1 MNSGA
6 AAGASAGAGGAGA
19 GTGTKLMLGL
29 GAIGIVVGILVMI
42 LGAGSIGDADKWRPT
57 DDVYLENSQGE
68 TVNFIHI
75 QEGNGDSIAVFV
87 SDDVRCD
94 DFTLEIQGGEAG
106 WKAFTCIDEE
116 GRSLPSGYGD
126 DPEGWLHLGTIVE
139 VEDGV
144 EYTITTS
151 HDVVLV
157 GWEVIDGLIRGFVGG
172 LAAIC
177 GGPTFLCCGLLFLVI
192 GGIMAVTS
200 SGNKLQ
206 TQIEITPS
214 VEVDS
219 NKEEEEYD
227 KGDNKWYE
235 DDSS

>member
-1 MNSGA
+1 MNN
-6 AAGASAGAGGAGA
+6 
-19 GTGTKLMLGL
+19 GTKVTLGL
-29 GAIGIVVGILVMI
+29 GAIGIVIGILVMI

-68 TVNFIHI
+68 TVSFIHI
-75 QEGNGDSIAVFV
+75 KEGNGDSIAVFV

-94 DFTLEIQGGEAG
+94 DFTLEIQGGEAW
-106 WKAFTCIDEE
+106 WKVDTCVNVQ
-116 GRSLPSGYGD
+116 GRSLPSGYED

-144 EYTITTS
+144 EYTISTS

-157 GWEVIDGLIRGFVGG
+157 GWEVIEGVVGEFLRG

-177 GGPTFLCCGLLFLVI
+177 GGPTFLCCGLIFLVI

-200 SGNKLQ
+200 GGNKTQ

-219 NKEEEEYD
+219 NKEEETEEYD
-227 KGDNKWYE
+227 KEEKKWYE

>member
-1 MNSGA
+1 MAMN
-6 AAGASAGAGGAGA
+6 
-19 GTGTKLMLGL
+19 TGTKLMLGL
-29 GAIGIVVGILVMI
+29 GTIGIVVGILVMI
-42 LGAGSIGDADKWRPT
+42 LGAGSAGDAVNWRPT

-68 TVNFIHI
+68 TVSFIHI
-75 QEGNGDSIAVFV
+75 KEGNGDSIAVFV

-94 DFTLEIQGGEAG
+94 DFTLEIQGGEAW
-106 WKAFTCIDEE
+106 WKADTCIDVE
-116 GRSLPSGYGD
+116 GRSLPIGYGD

-157 GWEVIDGLIRGFVGG
+157 GWEVLEGVFGDFLGG

-177 GGPTFLCCGLLFLVI
+177 GGPTFLCCGLLFLII
-192 GGIMAVTS
+192 GGVMAVTS
-200 SGNKLQ
+200 SGTKTQ

-219 NKEEEEYD
+219 ENNELED
-227 KGDNKWYE
+227 GYE
-235 DDSS
+235 KDEKKMV

>member
-1 MNSGA
+1 MAMN
-6 AAGASAGAGGAGA
+6 
-19 GTGTKLMLGL
+19 TGTKLMLGL

-42 LGAGSIGDADKWRPT
+42 LGAGSAGDAVNWRPT

-68 TVNFIHI
+68 TVSFIHI

-94 DFTLEIQGGEAG
+94 DFTLEIQGGEAW
-106 WKAFTCIDEE
+106 WKADTCIDVE
-116 GRSLPSGYGD
+116 GRSLPIGYGD

-139 VEDGV
+139 VKDGV

-157 GWEVIDGLIRGFVGG
+157 GWEDIEEVIGDFLGG
-172 LAAIC
+172 LLAIC
-177 GGPTFLCCGLLFLVI
+177 GGPTFLCCGLFFLVI

-200 SGNKLQ
+200 GGTKTQ

-219 NKEEEEYD
+219 QNNELEDGYD
-227 KGDNKWYE
+227 KDEKKMV
-235 DDSS
+235 

>member
-1 MNSGA
+1 
-6 AAGASAGAGGAGA
+6 
-19 GTGTKLMLGL
+19 MLGL

-42 LGAGSIGDADKWRPT
+42 LGAGSAGDAVNWRPT

-68 TVNFIHI
+68 TVSFIHI

-94 DFTLEIQGGEAG
+94 DFTLEIQGGEAW
-106 WKAFTCIDEE
+106 WKADTCIDVE
-116 GRSLPSGYGD
+116 GRSLPSGHGD

-157 GWEVIDGLIRGFVGG
+157 GWEVVEGVVGDFLGG

-177 GGPTFLCCGLLFLVI
+177 GGPTFLCCGLLFLII
-192 GGIMAVTS
+192 GGVMAVTS
-200 SGNKLQ
+200 SGTKTQ

-219 NKEEEEYD
+219 ENNELEDGYEKDE
-227 KGDNKWYE
+227 KKWYDE
-235 DDSS
+235 DSS

>member
-1 MNSGA
+1 MNN
-6 AAGASAGAGGAGA
+6 
-19 GTGTKLMLGL
+19 GTKVTLGL
-29 GAIGIVVGILVMI
+29 GAIGIVIGILVMI

-68 TVNFIHI
+68 TVSFIHI
-75 QEGNGDSIAVFV
+75 KEGNGDSIAVFV

-94 DFTLEIQGGEAG
+94 DFTLEIQGGEAW
-106 WKAFTCIDEE
+106 WKVDTCVNVE
-116 GRSLPSGYGD
+116 GRSLPSGYED

-144 EYTITTS
+144 EYTISTS

-157 GWEVIDGLIRGFVGG
+157 GWEVIEGVVGEFLRG

-177 GGPTFLCCGLLFLVI
+177 GGPTFLCCGLIFLVI
-192 GGIMAVTS
+192 GGIMAITS
-200 SGNKLQ
+200 GGNKTQ

-219 NKEEEEYD
+219 NKEEETEEYD
-227 KGDNKWYE
+227 KEEKKWYE

>member
-1 MNSGA
+1 MTMN
-6 AAGASAGAGGAGA
+6 
-19 GTGTKLMLGL
+19 TGTKLMLGL
-29 GAIGIVVGILVMI
+29 GTIGIVVGILVMI
-42 LGAGSIGDADKWRPT
+42 LGAGSAGDAVNWRPT

-68 TVNFIHI
+68 TVSFIHI

-94 DFTLEIQGGEAG
+94 DFTLEIQGGEAW
-106 WKAFTCIDEE
+106 WKADTCIDVE
-116 GRSLPSGYGD
+116 GRSLPIGYGD

-157 GWEVIDGLIRGFVGG
+157 GWEVLEGVVGDFLGG
-172 LAAIC
+172 LLAIC
-177 GGPTFLCCGLLFLVI
+177 GGPTFLCCGLFFLVI

-200 SGNKLQ
+200 GGTKTQ

-219 NKEEEEYD
+219 QNNELEDGYEKDE
-227 KGDNKWYE
+227 KKWYDE
-235 DDSS
+235 DSS

>member
-1 MNSGA
+1 MAMN
-6 AAGASAGAGGAGA
+6 
-19 GTGTKLMLGL
+19 TGTKLMLGL
-29 GAIGIVVGILVMI
+29 GTIGLVVGILVMI
-42 LGAGSIGDADKWRPT
+42 LGAGSAGDAVNWRPT

-68 TVNFIHI
+68 TVSFIHI

-94 DFTLEIQGGEAG
+94 DFTLEIQGGEAW
-106 WKAFTCIDEE
+106 WKADTCIDVE
-116 GRSLPSGYGD
+116 GRSLPIGHGD

-157 GWEVIDGLIRGFVGG
+157 GWEVLEGVVGDFLGG

-192 GGIMAVTS
+192 GGVMAVTS
-200 SGNKLQ
+200 SGTKTQ

-219 NKEEEEYD
+219 ENNELEDGYEKDE
-227 KGDNKWYE
+227 KKWYDE
-235 DDSS
+235 DSS

>member
-1 MNSGA
+1 MAMN
-6 AAGASAGAGGAGA
+6 
-19 GTGTKLMLGL
+19 TGTKLMLGL
-29 GAIGIVVGILVMI
+29 GAIGIVVGILVMV
-42 LGAGSIGDADKWRPT
+42 LGAGSIGDASKWRPT
-57 DDVYLENSQGE
+57 DDIYLENSQGE
-68 TVNFIHI
+68 TVSFIHI
-75 QEGNGDSIAVFV
+75 QDGNGKSVAVFV
-87 SDDVRCD
+87 SDEVRCD
-94 DFTLEIQGGEAG
+94 DFTLEIQGGEAL
-106 WKAFTCIDEE
+106 WKADTCIDKE
-116 GRSLPSGYGD
+116 GRSLPFGYED

-139 VEDGV
+139 LEDGV

-157 GWEVIDGLIRGFVGG
+157 GMEDVAEVIGDFLGG

-192 GGIMAVTS
+192 GGVMAVTS
-200 SGNKLQ
+200 SGTETQ

-219 NKEEEEYD
+219 NKDEVAQEY
-227 KGDNKWYE
+227 NKDEKKWFE

>member
-1 MNSGA
+1 MNN
-6 AAGASAGAGGAGA
+6 
-19 GTGTKLMLGL
+19 GTKVTLGI

-42 LGAGSIGDADKWRPT
+42 LGAGSIGDADEWRPT

-68 TVNFIHI
+68 TVSFIHI
-75 QEGNGDSIAVFV
+75 KEGNGDSIAVFV

-94 DFTLEIQGGEAG
+94 DFTLEIQGGEAW
-106 WKAFTCIDEE
+106 WKVDTCVNVE
-116 GRSLPSGYGD
+116 GRSLPSGYED

-144 EYTITTS
+144 EYTISTS

-157 GWEVIDGLIRGFVGG
+157 GWEVIEGVVGEFLRG

-177 GGPTFLCCGLLFLVI
+177 GGPTFLCCGLIFLVI

-200 SGNKLQ
+200 GGNKTQ

-219 NKEEEEYD
+219 NKEEETEEYD
-227 KGDNKWYE
+227 KEEKKWYE

>member
-1 MNSGA
+1 MAMN
-6 AAGASAGAGGAGA
+6 
-19 GTGTKLMLGL
+19 TGTKLMLGL
-29 GAIGIVVGILVMI
+29 GTIGLVVGILVMI
-42 LGAGSIGDADKWRPT
+42 LGAGSAGDAVNWRPT

-68 TVNFIHI
+68 TVSFIHI

-94 DFTLEIQGGEAG
+94 DFTLEIQGGEAW
-106 WKAFTCIDEE
+106 WKADTCIDVE
-116 GRSLPSGYGD
+116 GRSLPIGHGD

-157 GWEVIDGLIRGFVGG
+157 GWEVLEGVVGDFLGG

-192 GGIMAVTS
+192 GGVMAVTS
-200 SGNKLQ
+200 SGTKTQ

-219 NKEEEEYD
+219 ENNELEDGYD
-227 KGDNKWYE
+227 KDDKKWYD

>member
-1 MNSGA
+1 MAMN
-6 AAGASAGAGGAGA
+6 
-19 GTGTKLMLGL
+19 TGTKLMLGL
-29 GAIGIVVGILVMI
+29 GAIGIVVGILVMV
-42 LGAGSIGDADKWRPT
+42 LGAGSIGDASKWRPD
-57 DDVYLENSQGE
+57 DDVYLENSEGE
-68 TVNFIHI
+68 TVSFIHI
-75 QEGNGDSIAVFV
+75 EEGNGDSIAVFV
-87 SDDVRCD
+87 SDGWRCD
-94 DFTLEIQGGEAG
+94 DFTLEIQGGEAW
-106 WKAFTCIDEE
+106 WKADTCIEVE
-116 GRSLPSGYGD
+116 GRSLPSGYED

-157 GWEVIDGLIRGFVGG
+157 GWEVVEGVVGDFLGG

-192 GGIMAVTS
+192 GGIMAATS
-200 SGNKLQ
+200 SGNKTQ

-219 NKEEEEYD
+219 QNNESEDGYD
-227 KGDNKWYE
+227 KDEKKWYDE
-235 DDSS
+235 DSS

>member
-1 MNSGA
+1 MNN
-6 AAGASAGAGGAGA
+6 
-19 GTGTKLMLGL
+19 GTKVTLGL
-29 GAIGIVVGILVMI
+29 GAIGIVIGILVMI

-68 TVNFIHI
+68 TVSFIHI
-75 QEGNGDSIAVFV
+75 KEGNGDSIAVFV

-94 DFTLEIQGGEAG
+94 DFTLEIQGGEAW
-106 WKAFTCIDEE
+106 WKVDTCVNVE
-116 GRSLPSGYGD
+116 GRSLPSGYED

-144 EYTITTS
+144 EYTISTS

-157 GWEVIDGLIRGFVGG
+157 GWEVIEGVVGEFLGG

-177 GGPTFLCCGLLFLVI
+177 GGPTFLCCGLIFLVI

-200 SGNKLQ
+200 GGNKTQ

-219 NKEEEEYD
+219 NKEEEAQEYNKD
-227 KGDNKWYE
+227 ENKWYE

>member
-1 MNSGA
+1 MAMN
-6 AAGASAGAGGAGA
+6 
-19 GTGTKLMLGL
+19 TGTKLMLGL

-42 LGAGSIGDADKWRPT
+42 LGAGSAGDAVNWRPT

-68 TVNFIHI
+68 TVSFIHI

-94 DFTLEIQGGEAG
+94 DFTLEIQGGEAW
-106 WKAFTCIDEE
+106 WKADTCIDVE
-116 GRSLPSGYGD
+116 GRSLPIGYGD

-139 VEDGV
+139 VKDGV

-157 GWEVIDGLIRGFVGG
+157 GWEVLEGVVGDFLGG

-177 GGPTFLCCGLLFLVI
+177 GAPTFLCCGLLFLII
-192 GGIMAVTS
+192 GGVMAVTS
-200 SGNKLQ
+200 SGTKTQ

-219 NKEEEEYD
+219 ENNELEDGYD
-227 KGDNKWYE
+227 KDEKKMV
-235 DDSS
+235 

>member
-1 MNSGA
+1 MN
-6 AAGASAGAGGAGA
+6 
-19 GTGTKLMLGL
+19 TGTKLMLGL
-29 GAIGIVVGILVMI
+29 GAIGIVVGILVMV

-68 TVNFIHI
+68 TVSFIHI
-75 QEGNGDSIAVFV
+75 QDGNGDSVAVFV
-87 SDDVRCD
+87 SDEVRCD
-94 DFTLEIQGGEAG
+94 DFTLEIQGGEAW
-106 WKAFTCIDEE
+106 WKADTCIDVE

-126 DPEGWLHLGTIVE
+126 DPEGWLHLGTIE
-139 VEDGV
+139 QLEDGV

-157 GWEVIDGLIRGFVGG
+157 GWEDVEEVIGELFAG

-177 GGPTFLCCGLLFLVI
+177 GGPTFLCCGLLFLII
-192 GGIMAVTS
+192 GGVMAVTS
-200 SGNKLQ
+200 SGTKTQ

-219 NKEEEEYD
+219 ENNELEDGYD
-227 KGDNKWYE
+227 KD
-235 DDSS
+235 

>member
-1 MNSGA
+1 MAMN
-6 AAGASAGAGGAGA
+6 
-19 GTGTKLMLGL
+19 TGTKLMLGL
-29 GAIGIVVGILVMI
+29 GAIGIVVGILVMV
-42 LGAGSIGDADKWRPT
+42 LGAGSIGDAVNWRPT

-68 TVNFIHI
+68 TVSFIHI

-94 DFTLEIQGGEAG
+94 DFTLEIQGGEAW
-106 WKAFTCIDEE
+106 WKADTCIDVE
-116 GRSLPSGYGD
+116 GRSLPIGYGD

-139 VEDGV
+139 VKDGV

-157 GWEVIDGLIRGFVGG
+157 GWEVLEGVVGDFLGG

-177 GGPTFLCCGLLFLVI
+177 GGPTFLCCGLLFLII
-192 GGIMAVTS
+192 GGVMAVTS
-200 SGNKLQ
+200 SGTKTQ

-219 NKEEEEYD
+219 ENNELEDGYD
-227 KGDNKWYE
+227 KDDKKWYD

>member
-1 MNSGA
+1 MAMN
-6 AAGASAGAGGAGA
+6 
-19 GTGTKLMLGL
+19 TGTKLMLGL
-29 GAIGIVVGILVMI
+29 GTIGIVVGILVMI
-42 LGAGSIGDADKWRPT
+42 LGAGSAGDAVNWRPT

-68 TVNFIHI
+68 TVSFIHI

-94 DFTLEIQGGEAG
+94 DFTLEIQGGEAW
-106 WKAFTCIDEE
+106 WKADTCIDVE
-116 GRSLPSGYGD
+116 GRSLPIGHGD

-157 GWEVIDGLIRGFVGG
+157 GWEVLEGVVGDFLGG

-177 GGPTFLCCGLLFLVI
+177 GGPTFLCCGLLFLII
-192 GGIMAVTS
+192 GGVMAVTS
-200 SGNKLQ
+200 SGTKTQ

-219 NKEEEEYD
+219 ENNELEDGYEKDE
-227 KGDNKWYE
+227 KKWYG

>member
-1 MNSGA
+1 MNN
-6 AAGASAGAGGAGA
+6 
-19 GTGTKLMLGL
+19 GTKVTLGL
-29 GAIGIVVGILVMI
+29 GAIGIVIGILVMI

-68 TVNFIHI
+68 TVSFVHI
-75 QEGNGDSIAVFV
+75 KEGNGDSIAVFV

-94 DFTLEIQGGEAG
+94 DFTLEIQGGEAW
-106 WKAFTCIDEE
+106 WKVDTCVNVE
-116 GRSLPSGYGD
+116 GRSLPSGYED

-144 EYTITTS
+144 EYTISTS

-157 GWEVIDGLIRGFVGG
+157 GWEVIEGVVGEFLRG

-177 GGPTFLCCGLLFLVI
+177 GGPTFLCCGLIFLVI

-200 SGNKLQ
+200 GGNKTQ

-219 NKEEEEYD
+219 NKEEETEEYD
-227 KGDNKWYE
+227 KEEKKWYE

>member
-1 MNSGA
+1 MAMN
-6 AAGASAGAGGAGA
+6 
-19 GTGTKLMLGL
+19 TGTKLMLGL
-29 GAIGIVVGILVMI
+29 GAIGIVVGILVMV

-68 TVNFIHI
+68 TVSFIHI

-94 DFTLEIQGGEAG
+94 DFTLEIQGGEAW
-106 WKAFTCIDEE
+106 WKADTCIDVE
-116 GRSLPSGYGD
+116 GRSLPIGYGD

-139 VEDGV
+139 VKDGV

-157 GWEVIDGLIRGFVGG
+157 GWEVLEGVVGDFLGG

-192 GGIMAVTS
+192 GGVMAVTS
-200 SGNKLQ
+200 SGTKTQ

-219 NKEEEEYD
+219 QNNELEDGYEKDE
-227 KGDNKWYE
+227 KKWYDE
-235 DDSS
+235 DSS

>member
-1 MNSGA
+1 MAMN
-6 AAGASAGAGGAGA
+6 
-19 GTGTKLMLGL
+19 TGTKLMLGL
-29 GAIGIVVGILVMI
+29 GAIGIVVGILVMV

-68 TVNFIHI
+68 TVSFIHI

-94 DFTLEIQGGEAG
+94 DFTLEIQGGEAW
-106 WKAFTCIDEE
+106 WKADTCIDVE
-116 GRSLPSGYGD
+116 GRSLPIGHGD

-157 GWEVIDGLIRGFVGG
+157 GWEVVEGVVGDFLGG

-177 GGPTFLCCGLLFLVI
+177 GGPTFLCCGLLFLII
-192 GGIMAVTS
+192 GGVMAVTS
-200 SGNKLQ
+200 SGTKTQ

-219 NKEEEEYD
+219 ENNELEDGYEKDE
-227 KGDNKWYE
+227 KKWYDE
-235 DDSS
+235 DSS

>member
-1 MNSGA
+1 MAMN
-6 AAGASAGAGGAGA
+6 
-19 GTGTKLMLGL
+19 TGTKLMLGL
-29 GAIGIVVGILVMI
+29 GTIGLVVGILVMI
-42 LGAGSIGDADKWRPT
+42 LGAGSAGDAVNWRPT

-68 TVNFIHI
+68 TVSFIHI

-94 DFTLEIQGGEAG
+94 DFTLEIQGGEAW
-106 WKAFTCIDEE
+106 WKADTCIDVE
-116 GRSLPSGYGD
+116 GRSLPIGHGD

-157 GWEVIDGLIRGFVGG
+157 GWEVIEGLIEDFLGG

-192 GGIMAVTS
+192 GGVMAVTS
-200 SGNKLQ
+200 GGTKTQ

-219 NKEEEEYD
+219 ENNELEDGYD
-227 KGDNKWYE
+227 KDDKKWYD